1 MRNRRRAG
9 DMRRRERVAAITP
22 TPAMAWG
29 GATYRETLVV
39 RAVLRAPWSVEGARS
54 RVAGGRMGAE

>member
-29 GATYRETLVV
+29 GA
-39 RAVLRAPWSVEGARS
+39 APRDACCASGIACAMV
-54 RVAGGRMGAE
+54 

>member
-9 DMRRRERVAAITP
+9 DMRRERVAAITP

-29 GATYRETLVV
+29 GA
-39 RAVLRAPWSVEGARS
+39 APRDACCASGIACAMV
-54 RVAGGRMGAE
+54 

>member
-1 MRNRRRAG
+1 MRRAG

-29 GATYRETLVV
+29 GATHRETLVV
-39 RAVLRAPWSVEGARS
+39 RAVLRASVERARS